1 MDGELEPGARFA
13 GCRIEAVAGRGGMG
27 VVYRATELALGR
39 PVALKVVAPA
49 RAADPTFG
57 ERFGREARL
66 AAAIEHPNVVPVY
79 AAGEED
85 GRLFLV
91 MRHVEGTDLHRLL
104 RDEGRLAPAR
114 AAAIVEQV
122 AAGLDAAHAAG
133 LVHRDVKPANVLIGL
148 AGGREHV
155 YLTDF
160 GLTVEAASDTRL
172 TTTGQWIG
180 TVDFMSPEQLRGQP
194 VDARADVY
202 ALGAVLHAALTGE
215 PPFRRATAPDTIA
228 AHLSAPPPRPSA
240 VAGVDA
246 AFDAVVGRALAK
258 RPEDRYPSAGDLA
271 RAAGAAARGER
282 VTTDERVVARGPA
295 APGGDATA
303 AVRRVETN
311 GSGDEAT
318 SLVRGRPAGG
328 AGEGEATSLVRGR
341 SGGEDA
347 TSLVR
352 GRRAGAGEQEDATA
366 LVRGRPG
373 AAGADDAT
381 ALVPGRAAAA
391 GGGEA
396 TAHVRPRAAGAAA
409 RAGAAGA
416 ASGAG
421 APPEV
426 VAAARRRRARRRVAG
441 VGLLV
446 LALAG
451 AGALVSVLAGGGPS
465 TSSTAPLSADDVRG
479 AAQDFAAAYGDED
492 PGALR
497 AVLAR
502 DVRRVTPD
510 GVQQGRTAVTAVY
523 RRQFAADDVR
533 GYALSDVSVRPG
545 EAGRAAGR
553 YTVDRAGAPDVT
565 GRIVFGV
572 VREAGRPRI
581 ALLAA
586 TPDA

>member
-1 MDGELEPGARFA
+1 M
-13 GCRIEAVAGRGGMG
+13 
-27 VVYRATELALGR
+27 
-39 PVALKVVAPA
+39 
-49 RAADPTFG
+49 
-57 ERFGREARL
+57 
-66 AAAIEHPNVVPVY
+66 Y

-202 ALGAVLHAALTGE
+202 ALGGGAPRGAHGRA
-215 PPFRRATAPDTIA
+215 PFRRATAPDTIA

-303 AVRRVETN
+303 ACAGWRRT
-311 GSGDEAT
+311 
-318 SLVRGRPAGG
+318 
-328 AGEGEATSLVRGR
+328 
-341 SGGEDA
+341 
-347 TSLVR
+347 
-352 GRRAGAGEQEDATA
+352 
-366 LVRGRPG
+366 
-373 AAGADDAT
+373 
-381 ALVPGRAAAA
+381 AAA
-391 GGGEA
+391 
-396 TAHVRPRAAGAAA
+396 TRAHVA
-409 RAGAAGA
+409 RAGAAGRR
-416 ASGAG
+416 AG
-421 APPEV
+421 GEERDRARARPAVGRRGVRPRSCAGGRAPP
-426 VAAARRRRARRRVAG
+426 ARTMRPRWCRAGLRRRAGARPRRTSGRARPG
-441 VGLLV
+441 RRPGRGGGRGERSPGRPRRSSPPRGGG
-446 LALAG
+446 ARAG
-451 AGALVSVLAGGGPS
+451 AWPGSACSCWPWRGPGALVSVLAGGGPS

-492 PGALR
+492 PTALR